1 MQAISMSQNKYK
13 QLTKMNLPK
22 EVFNTEAII
31 YDFRY
36 KGEEKV
42 FKKLLN
48 NMGVNLANKLYTLEM
63 LDVNRKYLPENLCIP
78 DYLTIVGGV
87 VEGFTMPKIEGINFS
102 TTLKNKNI
110 TIEEKIYYLKKIGEL
125 LHQLEQIRKYTPFN
139 DFYLNDI
146 HESNFIVNP
155 YKKTITAVDLDSSR
169 VCSKAN
175 FASRYLTPLALL
187 NNVKDKYKIIED
199 NSSCLGYVE
208 ADSNTDLYCYIIMI
222 LNYLYGEN
230 INNLNLGDFYNYLT
244 YLEKIGINKELIE
257 IFKNIVSNKDNE
269 NPYDLLD
276 TLTTEQVARS
286 RKIVYKKENVKL

>member
-1 MQAISMSQNKYK
+1 MKK
-13 QLTKMNLPK
+13 NL
-22 EVFNTEAII
+22 I
-31 YDFRY
+31 
-36 KGEEKV
+36 
-42 FKKLLN
+42 
-48 NMGVNLANKLYTLEM
+48 
-63 LDVNRKYLPENLCIP
+63 
-78 DYLTIVGGV
+78 
-87 VEGFTMPKIEGINFS
+87 
-102 TTLKNKNI
+102 
-110 TIEEKIYYLKKIGEL
+110 
-125 LHQLEQIRKYTPFN
+125 N

-199 NSSCLGYVE
+199 NSSSLGYVE

-230 INNLNLGDFYNYLT
+230 INNLNLEDFYNYLT

-286 RKIVYKKENVKL
+286 RKIVYKK

>member
-230 INNLNLGDFYNYLT
+230 INNLNLEDFYNYLT

-286 RKIVYKKENVKL
+286 RKIVYKK

>member
-199 NSSCLGYVE
+199 NSSSLGYVE

-230 INNLNLGDFYNYLT
+230 INNLNLEDFYNYLT

-276 TLTTEQVARS
+276 TLTTQQVARS
-286 RKIVYKKENVKL
+286 RKIVYKK

>member
-87 VEGFTMPKIEGINFS
+87 VEGFTMPKIEGISFS

-199 NSSCLGYVE
+199 NSSSLGYVE

-230 INNLNLGDFYNYLT
+230 INNLNLEDFYNYLT
-244 YLEKIGINKELIE
+244 YLEEIGINKELIE

-286 RKIVYKKENVKL
+286 RKIVYKK

>member
-48 NMGVNLANKLYTLEM
+48 NMGVNLANKLYTLEI
-63 LDVNRKYLPENLCIP
+63 LDLNRKYLPENLCIP

-199 NSSCLGYVE
+199 NSSSLGYVE

-230 INNLNLGDFYNYLT
+230 INNLNLEDFYNYLT

-286 RKIVYKKENVKL
+286 RKIVYKK